1 MLATK
6 LVYIITYRNTSYC
19 CNYSSFS
26 NGNNILTSVENL
38 STIDA
43 SVYCRQLHIVC
54 NMNKACNTDFA
65 IIILLKMPQN
75 MKN

>member
-6 LVYIITYRNTSYC
+6 LVYVITYRNTSYY

-43 SVYCRQLHIVC
+43 SVLQIDSYI
-54 NMNKACNTDFA
+54 
-65 IIILLKMPQN
+65 
-75 MKN
+75 